1 MGIFGMLVH
10 VYCDLNFKVFYSTG
24 FFILTVLF
32 WFVSSPLCGLLLQW
46 SKLLK
51 DQSKRK
57 QYDEDGI
64 IPYDNDE
71 TNEESKESWKEYFD
85 LIFGK
90 VSTDDIDSFARKY
103 KMSDE
108 EEKDVLENYVKFKGW
123 VAMLFIRII
132 GISSVASACWTL
144 RHRVKYL

>member
-1 MGIFGMLVH
+1 
-10 VYCDLNFKVFYSTG
+10 
-24 FFILTVLF
+24 
-32 WFVSSPLCGLLLQW
+32 
-46 SKLLK
+46 LK

-108 EEKDVLENYVKFKGW
+108 EEKDVLENYVKFKG
-123 VAMLFIRII
+123 
-132 GISSVASACWTL
+132 
-144 RHRVKYL
+144 